1 VIGDVDAKV
10 GEGVDETLHL
20 SIVVIDTKVALNKA
34 PNGGIDVEDAS
45 FADAEEVVIQ
55 CQPGVTSRVV
65 ALPRDVLQVR
75 GDGALDPRL
84 DDAIHLVPS

>member
-1 VIGDVDAKV
+1 
-10 GEGVDETLHL
+10 
-20 SIVVIDTKVALNKA
+20 
-34 PNGGIDVEDAS
+34 VEDAS

-65 ALPRDVLQVR
+65 VLPRDVLQVR

-84 DDAIHLVPS
+84 DDAIHLVPSWNADVRGVQQHVIGERVTLEGEHRA

>member
-1 VIGDVDAKV
+1 
-10 GEGVDETLHL
+10 
-20 SIVVIDTKVALNKA
+20 
-34 PNGGIDVEDAS
+34 VEDAS

-84 DDAIHLVPS
+84 DDAIHLVPSWNADVRGVQQHVIGERVTLEGEYRV